1 MRVCIERRP
10 YEIKLHCIY
19 FIYTFFVFSLQLRK
33 RSITKKS
40 VDKFLGK
47 YVSEDYY
54 QRSDGYDWI
63 NILITK
69 KDDNAVYISIK
80 SRSDKKKPTCTFD
93 GEGIIVESN
102 TLKSI
107 FNEKVILFDLED
119 GILKVFM
126 EKEKDGDLLYFFC
139 SGGATLE
146 GSYKKTAEK

>member
-1 MRVCIERRP
+1 M
-10 YEIKLHCIY
+10 KLNY
-19 FIYTFFVFSLQLRK
+19 VMFILFISFLFSACNSGKNQLPK
-33 RSITKKS
+33 NSM
-40 VDKFLGK
+40 DKFLGK
-47 YVSEDYY
+47 YVSEDYFR
-54 QRSDGYDWI
+54 RSDGYDWI
-63 NILITK
+63 SILITK

-80 SRSDKKKPTCTFD
+80 SRSDKKTPTCTFD
-93 GEGIIVESN
+93 GEGIMVGSN

-146 GSYKKTAEK
+146 GSYKKTDEM